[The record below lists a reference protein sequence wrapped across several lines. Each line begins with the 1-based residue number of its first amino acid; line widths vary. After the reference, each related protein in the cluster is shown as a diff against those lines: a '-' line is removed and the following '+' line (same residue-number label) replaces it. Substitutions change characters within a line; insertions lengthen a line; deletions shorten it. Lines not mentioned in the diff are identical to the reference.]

1 MADNRSL
8 EEEKKEKIEKKR
20 YERAIMQLERL
31 DKILEDMIDQIAIQK
46 DVEDERTGGA
56 TIIDADVT
64 RNFTNIVNAIR
75 TDGNEELLMKINT
88 KYERAIEALKDAIE
102 NDEDK
107 YKNQFKYELDKIIKN
122 KDEKYEPIAE
132 TYRELSGRLERG
144 EVQRDYFQDMADKKQ
159 VELDVNEEYYKE
171 KMGNGEELAYI
182 LKPER
187 EKIAQ
192 KEEIQQKYQ
201 ELVKLNKRIEKIEED
216 LNNPDLEEDD
226 KKELEKNLESLKEE
240 REQAVKEFEKTARDK
255 DGNKYVKAEG
265 KSDKDYINELD
276 KDKIQ
281 EAIDEAY
288 ASFKNKLNGIDPD
301 KRKIT
306 ILDQNLQERGEVDLG
321 AIIANGSDKD
331 AIRILDEIEIQKKLW
346 KAKMKSQGFD
356 KTKLQKEK
364 QEYQEKANSYS
375 GTNEIYDTN
384 EEYNYPVES
393 KKFDWRHPI
402 LSIKRMFKRR
412 NQDETTKTKDENFNL
427 KATKKEAL
435 RYLENNKE
443 RLAKVNPNDKKRNRE
458 KYLNNLNYNV
468 SLTEKEINDFW
479 NKESSKDIDEEER

>member
-1 MADNRSL
+1 MADNNAL
-8 EEEKKEKIEKKR
+8 EEIRIKR
-20 YERAIMQLERL
+20 ANMQLERL

-75 TDGNEELLMKINT
+75 TDGNEDILVAINA
-88 KYERAIEALKDAIE
+88 KYEKAIEALKDAIE
-102 NDEDK
+102 NDEDR
-107 YKNQFKYELDKIIKN
+107 YKDQFKHEFDKIIKN
-122 KDEKYEPIAE
+122 KEEKYEPIAE

-171 KMGNGEELAYI
+171 KMGNGEELAYV
-182 LKPER
+182 LEPER

-201 ELVKLNKRIEKIEED
+201 ELVNLNKRIEKIEKD
-216 LNNPDLEEDD
+216 LSNPDLDEDE
-226 KKELEKNLESLKEE
+226 KEELEEELENLKEE

-288 ASFKNKLNGIDPD
+288 VSFKNKLNGIDPD

-331 AIRILDEIEIQKKLW
+331 AIKILDEIEVQKKLW

-384 EEYNYPVES
+384 YDTNEEYNYPVES

-412 NQDETTKTKDENFNL
+412 NQDESTKTTDENFNL

-479 NKESSKDIDEEER
+479 NKESSKDRDEEER